1 MIKNQI
7 KTVILLGLLTA
18 LLLWVG
24 NLLGGRTG
32 LYFGLLF
39 AIIMNFSA
47 YWFSDKFVLAMYK
60 AKQVTESQQPKLYR
74 MVREII
80 QNANLPIP
88 KIYLIPSNSPNAFAT
103 GRNPKH
109 AVVAVTQ
116 GILDLLSENELK
128 GVLAHE
134 ISHIKNRDILIQSI
148 AATIAGV
155 ISYLAMIA
163 RWTAIFSG
171 YGGRDRDSGSGIE
184 LLVLAILTPLI
195 ATIIQLAISRS
206 REYLAD
212 EGSAKL
218 LHSGNYLADALEKL
232 NTSIKHNP
240 LRFGSKATSCL
251 FIANPFAGRS
261 LLNLFSTHPS
271 MTERIKR
278 LKNMNF

>member
-1 MIKNQI
+1 MFL
-7 KTVILLGLLTA
+7 VIGY
-18 LLLWVG
+18 
-24 NLLGGRTG
+24 LLGGGSG
-32 LYFGLLF
+32 LTIAFLF
-39 AIIMNFSA
+39 ALIFNVAS
-47 YWFSDKFVLAMYK
+47 YWYSDKLVLKIYK
-60 AKQVTESQQPKLYR
+60 AQPATKKEYSKLHKIVEEISHRAKIPKPKLYIVPDR
-74 MVREII
+74 
-80 QNANLPIP
+80 NA
-88 KIYLIPSNSPNAFAT
+88 NAFAT
-103 GRNPKH
+103 GRDPKH

-116 GILDLLSENELK
+116 GILELLDEEELK